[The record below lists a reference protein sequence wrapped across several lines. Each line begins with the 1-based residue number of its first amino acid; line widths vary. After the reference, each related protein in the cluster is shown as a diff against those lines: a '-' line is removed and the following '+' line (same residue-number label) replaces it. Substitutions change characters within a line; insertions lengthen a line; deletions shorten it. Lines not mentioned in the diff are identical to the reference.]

1 MTASV
6 ETEIEFFT
14 FLTGLQ
20 NKELL
25 SLKTLIDTF
34 PYKASHKINII
45 DKSSKLK
52 EKFEKKEKIYH
63 SERHYVIKHELD
75 FDFQYWTD
83 LKDQFK
89 DSINVINAQQY
100 STHVEGVHEVL
111 TKLASKK
118 YVIIMDSDIKFIN
131 KNYLSD
137 MVDIIKDFN
146 SDENLA
152 SIGEIYQEAP
162 FSLPFKRYIPQEFFK
177 LFLNDRRSSF
187 KNFIRNSFLFF
198 LHGKKNKNERIHKL
212 PRIFTSLILIN
223 RELYNKYKMNFN
235 YLWLEVFDKYK
246 NDWLSNR
253 IMGDAG
259 AAFLFQIAQYQKK
272 FVNISYKKYI
282 QHSRKGS
289 RPTKKKDFEDKN
301 WLRFDF

>member
-83 LKDQFK
+83 LKNQFK

-198 LHGKKNKNERIHKL
+198 
-212 PRIFTSLILIN
+212 FT
-223 RELYNKYKMNFN
+223 
-235 YLWLEVFDKYK
+235 W
-246 NDWLSNR
+246 
-253 IMGDAG
+253 
-259 AAFLFQIAQYQKK
+259 
-272 FVNISYKKYI
+272 
-282 QHSRKGS
+282 
-289 RPTKKKDFEDKN
+289 KKK
-301 WLRFDF
+301 